1 MDLANANILSYL
13 YGTLIQPILHY
24 GCELWAPDR
33 LVNINTSHGVEGK
46 CETIQNKFM
55 KRALGVRDQWKLLQ
69 SRGRPKRLKGL
80 AQPSLE
86 GLYKKKLM
94 N

>member
-33 LVNINTSHGVEGK
+33 LGNINTSHGLEGK

-55 KRALGVRDQWKLLQ
+55 KRALGVRD
-69 SRGRPKRLKGL
+69 
-80 AQPSLE
+80 E
-86 GLYKKKLM
+86 
-94 N
+94 